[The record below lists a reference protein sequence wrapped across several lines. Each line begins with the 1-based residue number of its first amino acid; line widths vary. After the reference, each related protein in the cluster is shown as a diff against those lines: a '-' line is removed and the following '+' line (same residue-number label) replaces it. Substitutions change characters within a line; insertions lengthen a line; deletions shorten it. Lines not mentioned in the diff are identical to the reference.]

1 MKQWVLILFAAAVC
15 AVLFL
20 SCNSGSAR
28 TVTVTG
34 SGTVSVIPDTANIQL
49 SVVTR
54 SSSVREAAAEN
65 AQRMTEVQNAIQNA
79 NVPRESI
86 FTSDYTM
93 RQEYSYVNG
102 KSIPGDYRVSNML
115 TVVLKD
121 VTKAGEIIDAAIGAG
136 ANELT
141 SLSFS
146 AANVSEAE
154 DQARALA
161 VEQARHAAE
170 LLAQSGGAK
179 LGRMISVSE
188 ESYSQPAMQS
198 NKMLAAD
205 YSQSVTPVTAGK
217 SNVTVTVRAVFALR

>member
-1 MKQWVLILFAAAVC
+1 MKQRFLIFSAVALC
-15 AVLFL
+15 ATVFL
-20 SCNSGSAR
+20 SCTSGNAR

-34 SGTVSVIPDTANIQL
+34 SGSVSVIPDTANIQL
-49 SVVTR
+49 SVVTHSR
-54 SSSVREAAAEN
+54 SVREAATEN
-65 AQRMTEVQNAIQNA
+65 AQRMTDVQNAIQKA
-79 NVPRESI
+79 DVPRESI
-86 FTSDYTM
+86 FTSNYTM
-93 RQEYSYVNG
+93 RQEYLYVNG

-115 TVVLKD
+115 TVILKD
-121 VTKAGEIIDAAIGAG
+121 VTKAGEIIDAAIEAG

-146 AANVSEAE
+146 VADVSAAE

-188 ESYSQPAMQS
+188 ESYRQPAMQS
-198 NKMLAAD
+198 NQKLAAG
-205 YSQSVTPVTAGK
+205 YRESGTPVTAGK
-217 SNVTVTVRAVFALR
+217 SNVTVTVRTVFALH